1 MGIERHRSIGSVA
14 CPGGITRSTA
24 VSGSVPILK
33 AVTCRTRRCQRALA
47 DASAVGIERNSIAP
61 RTAAR
66 TGGVSG
72 GKSKSNIMS
81 FGLACRRTC
90 AAIGIVGNGVGSCLP
105 YSVERHITG
114 RRIAAGDTTGCTG
127 TCSPALESIAASR
140 RRGKIDR
147 CRSRAA
153 VPLGIERG
161 SSIGSITCA
170 RGIARSTAVS
180 GRVPVLEAIVRR
192 ARCCQRALADASA
205 VGIERNSIASRAAAR
220 PGGFGRRERKGRTM
234 HFHLARGSTRSSIG
248 IVGNGVGS
256 RLPHS
261 IECHVTSRRVAAGA
275 ATGCTG
281 ARTPAFETIAIS
293 CWRGKSDRC
302 RCRAAVPLG
311 IECGSSIG
319 SITCARGI
327 ARSTAVSGRVP
338 VLEAIVRRARCCQ
351 RALADAS
358 AVGIE
363 RNSIASRAAARPSR
377 FSGGKRKS
385 NVMGFDLTC
394 RRTCTAVRIIADS
407 ISDRRV
413 GAAVV
418 VNGCVNQ
425 GAISIIS

>member
-220 PGGFGRRERKGRTM
+220 P
-234 HFHLARGSTRSSIG
+234 
-248 IVGNGVGS
+248 
-256 RLPHS
+256 
-261 IECHVTSRRVAAGA
+261 
-275 ATGCTG
+275 
-281 ARTPAFETIAIS
+281 
-293 CWRGKSDRC
+293 
-302 RCRAAVPLG
+302 
-311 IECGSSIG
+311 
-319 SITCARGI
+319 
-327 ARSTAVSGRVP
+327 
-338 VLEAIVRRARCCQ
+338 
-351 RALADAS
+351 
-358 AVGIE
+358 
-363 RNSIASRAAARPSR
+363 SR